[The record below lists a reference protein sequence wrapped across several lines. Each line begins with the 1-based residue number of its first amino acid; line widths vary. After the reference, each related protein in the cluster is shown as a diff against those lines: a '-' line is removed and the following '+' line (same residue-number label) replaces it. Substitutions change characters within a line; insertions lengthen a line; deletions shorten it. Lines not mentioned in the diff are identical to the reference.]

1 MSYILWGDKML
12 SVFITSKDDK
22 ITKIEIQGHAN
33 YNIYGYDIV
42 CAAASTLAIYTI
54 NLINELDSNTID
66 YEDVESGMTI
76 IIKENN
82 DIIDTI
88 LKVMIEHFQELEK
101 DYPKNIVLKNFIT
114 N

>member
-1 MSYILWGDKML
+1 ML

-22 ITKIEIQGHAN
+22 VTKIEIQGHAN

-54 NLINELDSNTID
+54 NLINELDSNVID
-66 YEDVESGMTI
+66 YEDVENGMTI
-76 IIKENN
+76 IIKKNN

-88 LKVMIEHFQELEK
+88 FKVMIEHFQELEK